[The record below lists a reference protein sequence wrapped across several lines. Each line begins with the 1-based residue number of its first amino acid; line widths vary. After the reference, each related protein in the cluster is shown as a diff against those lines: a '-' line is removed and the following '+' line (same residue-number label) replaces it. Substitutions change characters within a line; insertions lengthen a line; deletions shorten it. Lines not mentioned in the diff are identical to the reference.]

1 MVSNTGEVTT
11 SNAGSDQSSAS
22 TCVQALVDLSVTET
36 GSPSPD
42 HAARKHHLDDGG
54 HEQRT
59 GCGYGRQDLRSD
71 AVSPKQL
78 FVGRKTKLTI
88 YVTKKGKAV
97 KGVRVKIKGPKLY
110 IRTKP
115 SNH

>member
-1 MVSNTGEVTT
+1 M
-11 SNAGSDQSSAS
+11 
-22 TCVQALVDLSVTET
+22 
-36 GSPSPD
+36 
-42 HAARKHHLDDGG
+42 
-54 HEQRT
+54 
-59 GCGYGRQDLRSD
+59 
-71 AVSPKQL
+71 SPKQL